1 MKIPWK
7 AARFV
12 LLAVILLLT
21 PLVAAKKTRKESSF
35 PVKTEEYDKVLTL
48 WHIDTFEGGAGARSD
63 FLNSR
68 AIEFGEKGVLIMV
81 ISHTPES
88 AETALSTGA
97 TPAMIS
103 FGTGLDF
110 VAPRVKSLVK
120 KSFFTS
126 EIKGKTYAYP
136 WCKGGYF
143 LLRKN
148 GDNRPINKLIVS
160 DGKRNLALGAAYFL
174 NENYDEIILKEPP
187 EACADL
193 ISAGDGTALIGTQ
206 RDIKRLIMRGL
217 NYTATPLEEYN
228 DLYQYIAVTAD
239 EEAACA
245 VARKF
250 IDYLLTKKSQEKLS
264 SYGMMPVTNGV
275 SVCESLSAYDGA
287 KTIAGV
293 SAFTSQN
300 SLENLKNAL
309 AESLKSRKKCQTFE
323 NALKRPPNA

>member
-1 MKIPWK
+1 MKIPWR
-7 AARFV
+7 AARFF
-12 LLAVILLLT
+12 LLAVIFILT
-21 PLVAAKKTRKESSF
+21 PIAAEKTRAESVF
-35 PVKTEEYDKVLTL
+35 PVKTEEYEKVLTL
-48 WHIDTFEGGAGARSD
+48 WHIDTFEGGTGARSD

-68 AIEFGEKGVLIMV
+68 ATEFGEKGVLIMV

-88 AETALSTGA
+88 AETAFSTGA

-110 VAPRVKSLVK
+110 IAPHVKSLPNK
-120 KSFFTS
+120 K
-126 EIKGKTYAYP
+126 IPPAGIIGKTYAYP

-143 LLRKN
+143 LLRKS
-148 GDNRPINKLIVS
+148 GDNRPIKRLIVS

-174 NENYDEIILKEPP
+174 NENYEEIILKEPP

-206 RDIKRLIMRGL
+206 RDIKRLIARGL

-228 DLYQYIAVTAD
+228 DLYQYIAVTAND
-239 EEAACA
+239 EAACA

-250 IDYLLTKKSQEKLS
+250 IDYLLTEKSQKKLS
-264 SYGMMPVTNGV
+264 AYGMMPIINGV
-275 SVCESLSAYDGA
+275 PVCESLTCYNAA
-287 KTIAGV
+287 KTTASV

-300 SLENLKNAL
+300 SLDNLKSAL
-309 AESLKSRKKCQTFE
+309 FESVKSRKKCQSFE

>member
-21 PLVAAKKTRKESSF
+21 PLVAAEKTRKESSF
-35 PVKTEEYDKVLTL
+35 PVKTEEYEKVLTL
-48 WHIDTFEGGAGARSD
+48 WNIDTFEGGTGARSD

-88 AETALSTGA
+88 AETALSGGA

-110 VAPRVKSLVK
+110 IAPRVKSLLNK
-120 KSFFTS
+120 KFPPA
-126 EIKGKTYAYP
+126 EINGKTYAYP

-143 LLRKN
+143 LLRKS

-174 NENYDEIILKEPP
+174 NENYDEIILKEPLD
-187 EACADL
+187 AYADFV
-193 ISAGDGTALIGTQ
+193 SAGDGTALIGTQ
-206 RDIKRLIMRGL
+206 RDIKRLITRGL
-217 NYTATPLEEYN
+217 NYTATPLEEFN

-239 EEAACA
+239 DEAACS

-250 IDYLLTKKSQEKLS
+250 IDYLLTEKSQEKLS
-264 SYGMMPVTNGV
+264 AYGMMPVIGGV
-275 SVCESLSAYDGA
+275 SVCESLSAYDSA
-287 KTIAGV
+287 KIAASV

-300 SLENLKNAL
+300 SLENLKSAL
-309 AESLKSRKKCQTFE
+309 LESVKSRKKCQTFE